1 MIYKAE
7 APSKKSDQL
16 GHRPKRFWREA
27 VATQVDE
34 GFEIHLD
41 GRAVKTPQGHALRFP
56 TLALAGHAAGEW
68 DAVKEYVGYEDMPLT
83 RLGFAAV
90 DRMDTLVAETVGEV
104 LRYTETDLVC
114 YPSEY
119 PAALIEREDAAWL
132 QASSRASVRRLA
144 FAMIA
149 TAAVHLKKEPDSTLL
164 AWLPLIDWANEALGL
179 EFRQNRTLIHKPQPV
194 ETAARIQALVENA
207 TAYERAGLMSA
218 IPLFGSVVLALAVWK
233 GRIAGEAAFEASRV
247 GEDFQSETWGRDE
260 EAAQRAASMR
270 AQARSLDVWFR
281 TL

>member
-1 MIYKAE
+1 MTYKAE

-27 VATQVDE
+27 LPAQVAE

-56 TLALAGHAAGEW
+56 TLPLAGQVAGEW
-68 DAVKEYVGYEDMPLT
+68 SAVGEYVGYEDMPLT

-132 QASSRASVRRLA
+132 
-144 FAMIA
+144 
-149 TAAVHLKKEPDSTLL
+149 
-164 AWLPLIDWANEALGL
+164 PLIEWAGEALGL
-179 EFRQNRTLIHKPQPV
+179 EFRQNRTLIHKPQPA

-207 TAYERAGLMSA
+207 SAYERSGLMSA

-233 GRIAGEAAFEASRV
+233 GRLSGEAAFEASRV

-270 AQARSLDVWFR
+270 AQARSLDAWFR
-281 TL
+281 NL

>member
-1 MIYKAE
+1 M
-7 APSKKSDQL
+7 
-16 GHRPKRFWREA
+16 
-27 VATQVDE
+27 
-34 GFEIHLD
+34 
-41 GRAVKTPQGHALRFP
+41 
-56 TLALAGHAAGEW
+56 
-68 DAVKEYVGYEDMPLT
+68 
-83 RLGFAAV
+83 
-90 DRMDTLVAETVGEV
+90 
-104 LRYTETDLVC
+104 
-114 YPSEY
+114 
-119 PAALIEREDAAWL
+119 
-132 QASSRASVRRLA
+132 
-144 FAMIA
+144 
-149 TAAVHLKKEPDSTLL
+149 
-164 AWLPLIDWANEALGL
+164 GL

-247 GEDFQSETWGRDE
+247 GEDFQGETWGRDE

>member
-1 MIYKAE
+1 MTYKAE

-16 GHRPKRFWREA
+16 GHRPKRFWRDA
-27 VATQVDE
+27 VATEVAE

-41 GRAVKTPQGHALRFP
+41 GRAVKTPQGHVLRFP
-56 TLALAGHAAGEW
+56 TLALAGQVAEEW
-68 DAVKEYVGYEDMPLT
+68 GSVGEYVGYEDMPLT

-119 PAALIEREDAAWL
+119 PAALTEREDAAWL
-132 QASSRASVRRLA
+132 
-144 FAMIA
+144 
-149 TAAVHLKKEPDSTLL
+149 
-164 AWLPLIDWANEALGL
+164 PLIAWAKDELGL
-179 EFRQNRTLIHKPQPV
+179 EFLQNRTLIHKAQPA
-194 ETAARIQALVENA
+194 ETAARIQALVEGA
-207 TAYERAGLMSA
+207 SAYERAGLMSA

-233 GRIAGEAAFEASRV
+233 GRLSGEAAFETSRV

-270 AQARSLDVWFR
+270 TQAHSLDIWFR
-281 TL
+281 NL